1 MKGRS
6 AAAIN
11 TPQIEDR
18 DGVAGS
24 AAACYRLEPVLI
36 GFRFAALQTRS
47 TQARRFDGKRTSTWR
62 SRLPAGHALLS
73 SIVA

>member
-6 AAAIN
+6 AAAVDS
-11 TPQIEDR
+11 PQIKDR

-24 AAACYRLEPVLI
+24 AAACYRLEAGLI

-47 TQARRFDGKRTSTWR
+47 DTSTT
-62 SRLPAGHALLS
+62 
-73 SIVA
+73 I